1 MNNWYILPG
10 MGASAAM
17 YNALKRKVDFEI
29 IFPNWPVYS
38 GEKTYA
44 EVARR
49 VIDDYNLNDGDIV
62 GGSSLGGMVAL
73 EIADII
79 NPEAIILL
87 GSAVSSKEVQNL
99 LSILSPLASITPISV
114 VQVLVGKN
122 KNLVSSMFA
131 DSDADFIRAMCQ
143 HLNSWSGYHG
153 SLEKVYRLH
162 GKKDLIIPCPA
173 SGCDVVVD
181 AGHLLAITH
190 VQETAHFLKKIRREL
205 TRRSSPEL

>member
-1 MNNWYILPG
+1 MNRWFILPG

-17 YNALKRKVDFEI
+17 YNALKHKVDFEI
-29 IFPNWPVYS
+29 NFLNWPVYR
-38 GEKTYA
+38 GEKTYS

-49 VIDDYNLNDGDIV
+49 VVSDYNINDGDIV

-99 LSILSPLASITPISV
+99 LSLLSPLASITPISD
-114 VQVLVGKN
+114 VQLLVGKN

-131 DSDADFIRAMCQ
+131 DSDTEFIRAMCQ
-143 HLNSWSGYHG
+143 HLNSWSGYRG
-153 SLEKVYRLH
+153 SLEKVFRLH
-162 GKKDLIIPCPA
+162 GRKDLIIPCPA
-173 SGCDVVVD
+173 SGCDVVED

-190 VQETAHFLKKIRREL
+190 AQETASFLEKTRKEL
-205 TRRSSPEL
+205 THRSSPAL